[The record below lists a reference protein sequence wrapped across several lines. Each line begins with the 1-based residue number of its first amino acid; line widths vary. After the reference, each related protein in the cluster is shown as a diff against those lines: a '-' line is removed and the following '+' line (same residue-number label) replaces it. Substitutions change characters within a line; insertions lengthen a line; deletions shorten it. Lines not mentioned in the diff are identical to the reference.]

1 MPQRDIQ
8 VISHSSATNHRIV
21 ARPDEPFP
29 DIAFQQTST
38 ALPDLIRLDPQPG
51 GDKTPLPP
59 LTLLEAYG
67 ELSTTKPEY
76 VGSYLNVLKELE
88 QTEPEN
94 ALVQAALGRRDLRG
108 QMYQQAADHLQ
119 HALQL
124 GSTQAIVYADLSQ
137 ALVKL
142 DRPDE
147 ALAHHAKSCRIG
159 SLQPGVTEDAG
170 ARLHQLKQYA
180 NAQTAMEHYLR
191 VFPQDDFMRRMLSS
205 VTGKAEVK

>member
-51 GDKTPLPP
+51 GDKTPLPR
-59 LTLLEAYG
+59 LTLLEAY
-67 ELSTTKPEY
+67 ENCRTTKPEY
-76 VGSYLNVLKELE
+76 VGSYLRVLKELE

-94 ALVQAALGRRDLRG
+94 ALVQAALGRRDLKG
-108 QMYQQAADHLQ
+108 QMYQEAADHLQ

-124 GSTQAIVYADLSQ
+124 GSTQATVYADLSQ

-142 DRPDE
+142 DLPDE
-147 ALAHHAKSCRIG
+147 ALAPMQKAVELDPFNPV
-159 SLQPGVTEDAG
+159 LQKTLVLEYIN
-170 ARLHQLKQYA
+170 LKQYA